1 MKSFKTF
8 ISDMNND
15 GNTPSNLNESS
26 LSRLWKKYQDSD
38 SGTITAFRGEYSKKE
53 NLARNA
59 ELKAA
64 LLGAGYSVTSVDG
77 VYIENYGSANEK
89 PVKEK
94 SFIVFDHKKTGKL
107 KADLKRLGLRYDQ
120 DSITF
125 NSVSD
130 GNYYLIGTS
139 KRDDSYPG
147 FGKEIKLGKPMFGKS
162 GEFHSS
168 VKGRPFVFEETLA
181 EDYNPHAYNDV
192 LTNYSTWHIKVLTNK
207 AKELLADD

>member
-1 MKSFKTF
+1 MKTF
-8 ISDMNND
+8 VSFISERYKDDNP
-15 GNTPSNLNESS
+15 PSKLNESS

-89 PVKEK
+89 QVKEK

-181 EDYNPHAYNDV
+181 EEYNPHSYNDV
-192 LTNYSTWHIKVLTNK
+192 LTNYSTWHIKILTNK
-207 AKELLADD
+207 AKELLSDD

>member
-1 MKSFKTF
+1 MKTFVTF
-8 ISDMNND
+8 ISERYKDDN
-15 GNTPSNLNESS
+15 SSSKLNESS

-77 VYIENYGSANEK
+77 VYIENYGSANEN

-168 VKGRPFVFEETLA
+168 VKGRPFVFEETLT
-181 EDYNPHAYNDV
+181 EEYNPHSYNDV

-207 AKELLADD
+207 AKELLSDD

>member
-1 MKSFKTF
+1 MKTF
-8 ISDMNND
+8 VSFISERYKD
-15 GNTPSNLNESS
+15 GNSSSKLNESS

-64 LLGAGYSVTSVDG
+64 LLGAGYSVTSIDG

-168 VKGRPFVFEETLA
+168 VKGRPFVFEETLT
-181 EDYNPHAYNDV
+181 EEYNPHAYNDV

-207 AKELLADD
+207 AKELLSDD

>member
-1 MKSFKTF
+1 MKSFSTF
-8 ISDMNND
+8 ISDMD
-15 GNTPSNLNESS
+15 KSNLNESS
-26 LSRLWKKYQDSD
+26 LSRLWKKYQDCD

-64 LLGAGYSVTSVDG
+64 LLGAGYSVTSIDG

-107 KADLKRLGLRYDQ
+107 KGDLKRLGLRYDQ

-139 KRDDSYPG
+139 KRKDSYPG

-168 VKGRPFVFEETLA
+168 VKGRPFVFEET
-181 EDYNPHAYNDV
+181 EDCSSHAYNDV
-192 LTNYSTWHIKVLTNK
+192 LTNYSTWHIKILTDK
-207 AKELLADD
+207 AKELLADE

>member
-1 MKSFKTF
+1 MKSFSTF
-8 ISDMNND
+8 ISDMD
-15 GNTPSNLNESS
+15 KSNLNESS
-26 LSRLWKKYQDSD
+26 LSRLWKKYQDCD

-64 LLGAGYSVTSVDG
+64 LLGAGYSVTSIDG

-139 KRDDSYPG
+139 KREDSYPG

-168 VKGRPFVFEETLA
+168 VKGRPFVFEET
-181 EDYNPHAYNDV
+181 EDCSPHTYNDV
-192 LTNYSTWHIKVLTNK
+192 LTNYSTWHIKILTNK
-207 AKELLADD
+207 AKELLTDE

>member
-1 MKSFKTF
+1 MKSFSTF
-8 ISDMNND
+8 ISDMD
-15 GNTPSNLNESS
+15 KSNLNESS
-26 LSRLWKKYQDSD
+26 LSRLWKKYQDCD

-59 ELKAA
+59 ELKTA
-64 LLGAGYSVTSVDG
+64 LLGAGYSVTSIDG

-107 KADLKRLGLRYDQ
+107 KDDLKRLGLRYDQ

-168 VKGRPFVFEETLA
+168 VKGRPFVFEET
-181 EDYNPHAYNDV
+181 EDCSPHAYNDV
-192 LTNYSTWHIKVLTNK
+192 LTNYSTWHIKILTDK
-207 AKELLADD
+207 AKELLTDE

>member
-1 MKSFKTF
+1 MKSFSTF
-8 ISDMNND
+8 ISDMD
-15 GNTPSNLNESS
+15 KSNLNESS
-26 LSRLWKKYQDSD
+26 LSRLWKKYQDCD

-59 ELKAA
+59 ELKTA
-64 LLGAGYSVTSVDG
+64 LLGAGYSVTSIDG

-168 VKGRPFVFEETLA
+168 VKGRPFVFEET
-181 EDYNPHAYNDV
+181 EDYSSHSYNDV
-192 LTNYSTWHIKVLTNK
+192 LTNYSTWHIKILTDK
-207 AKELLADD
+207 AKELLADE

>member
-1 MKSFKTF
+1 MKSFSTF
-8 ISDMNND
+8 ISDM
-15 GNTPSNLNESS
+15 NESS
-26 LSRLWKKYQDSD
+26 LSRLWKKYQDCD

-59 ELKAA
+59 V
-64 LLGAGYSVTSVDG
+64 LGAGYSVTSIDG

-139 KRDDSYPG
+139 KREDSYPG

-168 VKGRPFVFEETLA
+168 VKGRPFVFEET
-181 EDYNPHAYNDV
+181 EDCCNPHTYNDV
-192 LTNYSTWHIKVLTNK
+192 LTNYSTWHIKILTDK
-207 AKELLADD
+207 AKELLTDE

>member
-1 MKSFKTF
+1 MKSFSTF
-8 ISDMNND
+8 ISDMD
-15 GNTPSNLNESS
+15 KSNLTESS
-26 LSRLWKKYQDSD
+26 LSRLWKKYQDCD
-38 SGTITAFRGEYSKKE
+38 SGTITAFRREYTKKE

-64 LLGAGYSVTSVDG
+64 LLGAGYSVTSIDG

-107 KADLKRLGLRYDQ
+107 KGDLKRLGLRYDQ

-139 KRDDSYPG
+139 KREDSYPG

-162 GEFHSS
+162 GELFHSS
-168 VKGRPFVFEETLA
+168 VKGRPFVFEET
-181 EDYNPHAYNDV
+181 EDCNPHTYNDV
-192 LTNYSTWHIKVLTNK
+192 LTNYSTWHIKILTDK
-207 AKELLADD
+207 AKELLTDE

>member
-1 MKSFKTF
+1 MKSFSTF
-8 ISDMNND
+8 ISDMD
-15 GNTPSNLNESS
+15 KSNLTESS
-26 LSRLWKKYQDSD
+26 LSRLWKKYQDCD

-59 ELKAA
+59 ELKTA
-64 LLGAGYSVTSVDG
+64 LLGAGYSVTSIDG

-168 VKGRPFVFEETLA
+168 VKGRPFVFEET
-181 EDYNPHAYNDV
+181 EVYNPHAYNDV
-192 LTNYSTWHIKVLTNK
+192 LTNYSTWHIKILTDK
-207 AKELLADD
+207 AKELLADE

>member
-1 MKSFKTF
+1 MKSFSTF
-8 ISDMNND
+8 ISDMNK
-15 GNTPSNLNESS
+15 SNLTESS
-26 LSRLWKKYQDSD
+26 LSRLWKKYQDCD

-64 LLGAGYSVTSVDG
+64 LLGAGYSVTSIDG

-139 KRDDSYPG
+139 KREDSYPG

-168 VKGRPFVFEETLA
+168 VKGRPFVFEET
-181 EDYNPHAYNDV
+181 EDCGPHAYNDV
-192 LTNYSTWHIKVLTNK
+192 LTNYSTWHIKILTDK
-207 AKELLADD
+207 AKELLADE

>member
-1 MKSFKTF
+1 MEEKIYDCYCCLVDELLNAVEEYGFVNCIVKYKDASEIIKT
-8 ISDMNND
+8 
-15 GNTPSNLNESS
+15 LLASS
-26 LSRLWKKYQDSD
+26 EK
-38 SGTITAFRGEYSKKE
+38 
-53 NLARNA
+53 
-59 ELKAA
+59 
-64 LLGAGYSVTSVDG
+64 TSIDG

-168 VKGRPFVFEETLA
+168 VKGRPFVFEET
-181 EDYNPHAYNDV
+181 EDYSSHAYNDV
-192 LTNYSTWHIKVLTNK
+192 LTNYSTWHIKILTDK
-207 AKELLADD
+207 AKELLADE